1 LVSGCPQ
8 TIVSGLLRAAHD
20 WLHWCWK
27 GCHYSRGE
35 VVLTCLNLLHGL
47 LRRLPLR
54 PLSNVARFTAVLM
67 WGVIAAGAHAQALQ
81 PGKTLRDCET
91 CPEMVV
97 IPAGKF
103 EMRTAPWG
111 PGYPHN
117 EGYFF
122 PVTFDEPFAIGKFEI
137 TFAEW
142 DVCAS
147 EGKCDALDDAGWGR
161 GRRPAM
167 NLSWLQA
174 VKFTKWLSAK
184 TGQIYRLPTNAEW
197 EYAAR
202 AGRGMNRF
210 FNIPPM
216 EVCTFGNVYDETGHK
231 EFEFEWD
238 HMPCDDGQAI
248 TAPVGQFAPNA
259 FGLYDVIGNV
269 FEWTEDCASPNWRG
283 APGNGAPWVEGD
295 CSLRGYRGASWI
307 TNEPYYLVESNRFK
321 FFGARENDLGVR
333 VVREIR

>member
-1 LVSGCPQ
+1 MPGPLS
-8 TIVSGLLRAAHD
+8 SLFRLAGLL
-20 WLHWCWK
+20 
-27 GCHYSRGE
+27 
-35 VVLTCLNLLHGL
+35 VLC
-47 LRRLPLR
+47 
-54 PLSNVARFTAVLM
+54 AV
-67 WGVIAAGAHAQALQ
+67 AAGAHGQNLQ
-81 PGKTLRDCET
+81 PGATFRDCET

-97 IPAGKF
+97 IPAGTF

-117 EGYFF
+117 EGYFY
-122 PVTFDEPFAIGKFEI
+122 PVTFPGPYAIGKYEI

-142 DVCAS
+142 DECAS
-147 EGKCDALDDAGWGR
+147 EGRCEALDDSEWGR

-167 NLSWLQA
+167 NLSWGQA
-174 VKFTKWLSAK
+174 VEFTKWLSGK
-184 TGQIYRLPTNAEW
+184 TGHIYRLPTNSEW

-210 FNIPPM
+210 FDIPPP
-216 EVCTFGNVYDETGHK
+216 EVCKHGNVYDQTAHK
-231 EFEFEWD
+231 EFEFEWQP
-238 HMPCDDGQAI
+238 MPCSDGQAV
-248 TAPVGQFAPNA
+248 TAPVGQYLPNA

-307 TNEPYYLVESNRFK
+307 TNEPYYLVESSRFK
-321 FFGARENDLGVR
+321 FLGARENDLGFR
-333 VVREIR
+333 VVREIP